1 MLTSGLVS
9 VTFRQ
14 LAPREIVQLARQAG
28 LRGIEWGGDIHVPH
42 GDIQA
47 ARTVRQLTADAGLQ
61 VLAYGSYF
69 RLLPD
74 QAFEPVLETA
84 LALGAPLIRIWAG
97 NQPSA
102 TASVAERATI
112 MTESRRIAQLARQ
125 AGVKLA
131 YEFHERTLT
140 DTTES
145 ALDLLHAAEGMYT
158 LWQPPHQIGPEA
170 QLDSL
175 RAMLPWLANVH
186 AFTWRG
192 ADRQRLALADG
203 AALWQPALNILA
215 GSGRDHAVLLE
226 FVASDDARN
235 LLRDAAAL
243 NGWLGTINL
252 AADGTTPHD
261 AL

>member
-1 MLTSGLVS
+1 
-9 VTFRQ
+9 
-14 LAPREIVQLARQAG
+14 
-28 LRGIEWGGDIHVPH
+28 
-42 GDIQA
+42 
-47 ARTVRQLTADAGLQ
+47 
-61 VLAYGSYF
+61 
-69 RLLPD
+69 
-74 QAFEPVLETA
+74 
-84 LALGAPLIRIWAG
+84 
-97 NQPSA
+97 
-102 TASVAERATI
+102 

-158 LWQPPHQIGPEA
+158 LWQPPHEIEPEA

-192 ADRQRLALADG
+192 AAHQRLPLADG
-203 AALWQPALNILA
+203 AALWQPALDILA

-226 FVASDDARN
+226 FVAGDDARN

-243 NGWLGTINL
+243 NGWLGAINL
-252 AADGTTPHD
+252 AADGTALHD
-261 AL
+261 A